1 MMLFYKTLLSK
12 KNVLNVDKYY
22 CIGHISFNIHKFLR
36 ICKQISIREEIL

>member
-1 MMLFYKTLLSK
+1 MMLFLKFTVQ

-22 CIGHISFNIHKFLR
+22 CIGHISFDIHKFLR